1 MEDAPRMFMNPGME
15 VTEFDSD
22 SGKPMMLCVIPAGG
36 QPVRLAV
43 PAIYVELLRQFDGVR
58 TRDEAVAAFR
68 DIHGDR
74 FEVPWLLRLI
84 ETSLRP
90 RGLLVEQGQDH
101 MLAGAP
107 TQPRRSFLFV
117 KLPIIPPAVVDP
129 VARMFGFLFHRP
141 MLVAGLLAFIASHLY
156 VYGVLVHGTGVNFND
171 LSGGAIL
178 LLMLL
183 STLGTICHEFGH
195 ASAAAHF
202 GCRRMTIGWGIYMV
216 YTVLWTNVSEAWKLP
231 RRQRAIVDIGGVHF
245 ESMFLLLMLGL
256 HLWTGNPIFLFAFIF
271 IDLSIA
277 NTFNPFLRMDGY
289 WLMSDLF
296 GIVNLRHQQNL
307 LLQVAAHR
315 LVGAPPPAVR
325 PTLSPRATWALVIYT
340 VLGTVFLAY
349 IMYAIFTFAVMTVAM
364 EYPGMLRA
372 YWHEVQSGAGLLS
385 LLGGAFELLWRALIL
400 TAATVTIWNLARS
413 GIRTVA
419 KIASLRA
426 PRVTADA

>member
-1 MEDAPRMFMNPGME
+1 MEDAARMFMNPDME

-36 QPVRLAV
+36 EPVRLAV
-43 PAIYVELLRQFDGVR
+43 PAVYVELLRQFDGVR
-58 TRDEAVAAFR
+58 TRDEAIEAFR
-68 DIHGDR
+68 GIHGETFDTS
-74 FEVPWLLRLI
+74 WLQRLI

-90 RGLLVEQGQDH
+90 RGMLVEQGQDP

-107 TQPRRSFLFV
+107 TKPRRSFLFV
-117 KLPIIPPAVVDP
+117 KLPVIPPAIVDP
-129 VARMFGFLFHRP
+129 IARVLGFLFHRP
-141 MLVAGLLAFIASHLY
+141 MLIAGLLAFVASHVY
-156 VYGVLVHGTGVNFND
+156 VYGVLVHGQHVNFNSLD
-171 LSGGAIL
+171 GGSIL

-256 HLWTGNPIFLFAFIF
+256 HLATGNPIFLFAFIF

-289 WLMSDLF
+289 WLISDLF
-296 GIVNLRHQQNL
+296 GVVNLRQQQNL

-315 LVGAPPPAVR
+315 LVGAPPPASR
-325 PTLSPRATWALVIYT
+325 PTLSPRATVALVVYT
-340 VLGTVFLAY
+340 ILGTVFLAY
-349 IMYAIFTFAVMTVAM
+349 IMYAIFTFAVMSVAV

-372 YWHEVQSGAGLLS
+372 FWVQLQSGADFLA
-385 LLGGAFELLWRALIL
+385 LLGSAFELLWRALIL
-400 TAATVTIWNLARS
+400 TAATVTIWNLSRS
-413 GIRTVA
+413 GIRTASRIV
-419 KIASLRA
+419 SLRT
-426 PRVTADA
+426 PRAATDV